1 MSIATSTSLTIVLD
15 WQIVTL
21 AMALFLW
28 RFRHFRND
36 GQAIALHP

>member
-1 MSIATSTSLTIVLD
+1 MLRFTIAFD
-15 WQIVTL
+15 WGLLTL

-28 RFRHFRND
+28 RFRHSRND